1 MPVDSVEY
9 YLLRNKV
16 AEQLMCI
23 EVNVSNM
30 GWYKCEA
37 RNHGGSGDAEIYISV
52 SGNWLKLYLILSKN

>member
-52 SGNWLKLYLILSKN
+52 SGNW